1 LNFSRALS
9 CPPGSMSK
17 KFLVLLLLETV
28 ASQVSDSYVSQA
40 AQPPEASPDS
50 AWLKSIL
57 AAAQQSPE
65 PQEISYKPSTQST
78 AAGQDDERPRAPA
91 PPAPAPQSP
100 SQPPAW
106 ANPLVLGAVEE
117 AIPQEMSQTAGF
129 GMEIFEGMVQTFL
142 HKDQLTDE
150 ELSCLR
156 GSVKGVAHLAYNSS
170 QDLAHIFTSLLSPV
184 AESMYASDHQ
194 PPSEEHIAKTGLKSA
209 EQVAES
215 GLDLMIAVPKIS
227 EQLGKIVDN
236 LDKFMQDC
244 HAGDSEKSFKIAAE
258 HLRDLRY
265 VAGHLQANSADVL
278 KELKDASEDF
288 NTGDYKGFGQQLGR
302 VCRKV
307 LLAGDGDKLLPEG
320 APSAQEI
327 SEVITGLLEG
337 FIGPGAE
344 LDLRSKQEIPDVTS
358 ALLGEGEA
366 PVGVHRL
373 KLQLDLRKC
382 VEKDQ
387 KYFESVL
394 MSVYTVFA
402 QFELGLPTSPAS
414 MVSTPGLI
422 ISELKALPKALKRCG
437 LGHDPEKMFLDVL
450 QAASASELQAKL
462 VVDENAA
469 SHTKTVDDLAK
480 DWQSHN
486 WFELGEDMGDMMRKV
501 IFSSLPQLYSVD
513 DLGRL
518 VRRPS
523 GSETWAFVAPA
534 ALLLS
539 VAVVLGQRAR
549 RAQSA
554 QASPSEDSEM
564 GLME

>member
-1 LNFSRALS
+1 
-9 CPPGSMSK
+9 
-17 KFLVLLLLETV
+17 V
-28 ASQVSDSYVSQA
+28 
-40 AQPPEASPDS
+40 
-50 AWLKSIL
+50 
-57 AAAQQSPE
+57 
-65 PQEISYKPSTQST
+65 
-78 AAGQDDERPRAPA
+78 ER
-91 PPAPAPQSP
+91 
-100 SQPPAW
+100 
-106 ANPLVLGAVEE
+106 
-117 AIPQEMSQTAGF
+117 AIPEEMSQTAGF

-150 ELSCLR
+150 EVICMQ
-156 GSVKGVAHLAYNSS
+156 GSVKDVAHLAYNSS
-170 QDLAHIFTSLLSPV
+170 EDLAHIFTSLISPV
-184 AESMYASDHQ
+184 AEQMYASDHQ
-194 PPSEEHIAKTGLKSA
+194 SPSEEHMAKTGLKSA

-227 EQLGKIVDN
+227 EQLGKIVDH

-244 HAGDSEKSFKIAAE
+244 HAGDSEKSFKIASE
-258 HLRDLRY
+258 HLRDLKY

-288 NTGDYKGFGQQLGR
+288 NAGDYKGFGQQLGR

-327 SEVITGLLEG
+327 SEVVTGLLEG

-344 LDLRSKQEIPDVTS
+344 LDLSSKQDIPDVTD
-358 ALLGEGEA
+358 ALLGEGEV
-366 PVGVHRL
+366 PTGGHRL

-394 MSVYTVFA
+394 VSIYTVFA
-402 QFELGLPTSPAS
+402 QFELGLPTSPGS
-414 MVSTPGLI
+414 MVSTPALI

-437 LGHDPEKMFLDVL
+437 LGDDPEKMFLDVL
-450 QAASASELQAKL
+450 QAASASELRAKL
-462 VVDENAA
+462 VVDQNA
-469 SHTKTVDDLAK
+469 SPTKTVDDLAK

-486 WFELGEDMGDMMRKV
+486 WFELGEDIGDMMRKV

-539 VAVVLGQRAR
+539 AAVVLGRRAIT
-549 RAQSA
+549 AQSA
-554 QASPSEDSEM
+554 QASSSEDSEM
-564 GLME
+564 GLLE